1 MRCREMRQFQRRL
14 RAFGMFVGRKAVKG
28 LPARAS
34 AGARGGAAGGPLTS
48 RGPVN
53 IFGHVE
59 GPMKEDSMS
68 LPMALL
74 GRTGLE
80 VTRLGYGAA
89 HNRPMTDYEARA
101 VHAAVLESGI
111 NFIDTSDD
119 YGNSEELIGKYLSHR
134 RSEIVLATKCGMQSG
149 GVGHLWTRENIL
161 RTLEQSLR
169 RLNTDYVDVMQLHN
183 ATVEECERGGLVD
196 GLEEMRRQGKV
207 RWIGT
212 STTTP
217 HLPTFLGWGVFD
229 AFQIPYSALEREH
242 EDWITESAEAG
253 VGIIIRGGV
262 ARGERGEGTGRED
275 RWRSFEQAGLD
286 DLREEGESRSSLL
299 LRYTLTHPHS
309 DTIIVGT
316 TNPVHVAENVRT
328 VLRGPLSPDTY
339 REIKRRMDAAG
350 ESPAPAS

>member
-1 MRCREMRQFQRRL
+1 MRAPAALSYDSRRVGTREL
-14 RAFGMFVGRKAVKG
+14 
-28 LPARAS
+28 
-34 AGARGGAAGGPLTS
+34 AGALTS

-89 HNRPMTDYEARA
+89 HNRPMTDDEARA

-119 YGNSEELIGKYLSHR
+119 YGNSEELIGRFLSHR

-207 RWIGT
+207 RWIGA

-262 ARGERGEGTGRED
+262 AQGEPGEGTGRED
-275 RWRSFEQAGLD
+275 RWRRFEQAGLD

-339 REIKRRMDAAG
+339 REIKRRMGAAG

>member
-1 MRCREMRQFQRRL
+1 
-14 RAFGMFVGRKAVKG
+14 
-28 LPARAS
+28 
-34 AGARGGAAGGPLTS
+34 
-48 RGPVN
+48 
-53 IFGHVE
+53 
-59 GPMKEDSMS
+59 MS
-68 LPMALL
+68 LPMAIL

-89 HNRPMTDYEARA
+89 HHRPMTDDEARA
-101 VHAAVLESGI
+101 VHAAVVESGI

-119 YGNSEELIGKYLSHR
+119 YGNSEELIGRYLSQR
-134 RSEIVLATKCGMQSG
+134 RSEIVLATKCGMRSG

-161 RTLEQSLR
+161 RTLEQSLL
-169 RLNTDYVDVMQLHN
+169 RLRTDYVDVMQLHN
-183 ATVEECERGGLVD
+183 ATVEECERGGLAD

-207 RWIGT
+207 RWIGA

-217 HLPTFLGWGVFD
+217 HLPTLLGWGVFD

-242 EDWITESAEAG
+242 EAWIAKSAEAG

-262 ARGERGEGTGRED
+262 ARGEPGEGTGRED
-275 RWRSFEQAGLD
+275 HWRRFEQAGLD
-286 DLREEGESRSSLL
+286 DLREDGESRSSLL

-316 TNPVHVAENVRT
+316 TNPAHVAENART

-339 REIKRRMDAAG
+339 EEIKRRMDAAG

>member
-1 MRCREMRQFQRRL
+1 MTL
-14 RAFGMFVGRKAVKG
+14 PTAV
-28 LPARAS
+28 
-34 AGARGGAAGGPLTS
+34 
-48 RGPVN
+48 
-53 IFGHVE
+53 
-59 GPMKEDSMS
+59 
-68 LPMALL
+68 L

-89 HNRPMTDYEARA
+89 HHRPMTNDEARV
-101 VHAAVLESGI
+101 VHAAVLDSGI

-119 YGNSEELIGKYLSHR
+119 YGNSEELIGEYLSPR
-134 RSEIVLATKCGMQSG
+134 RSEFLLATKCGMRPG

-169 RLNTDYVDVMQLHN
+169 RLRADYVDVMQLHN
-183 ATVEECERGGLVD
+183 AGVEECERGGLVD
-196 GLEEMRRQGKV
+196 GLQAMRREGKV
-207 RWIGT
+207 RWIGA
-212 STTTP
+212 STTML
-217 HLPTFLGWGVFD
+217 HLPTLLSWGVFD

-242 EDWITESAEAG
+242 ENWITKSAEAG

-262 ARGERGEGTGRED
+262 ARGEPGEGTGRQD
-275 RWRSFEQAGLD
+275 RWESFERAGLD

-316 TNPVHVAENVRT
+316 TNPAHVAENVQT
-328 VLRGPLSPDTY
+328 ILRGPLSPDTY

-350 ESPAPAS
+350 ESPAPAP

>member
-1 MRCREMRQFQRRL
+1 
-14 RAFGMFVGRKAVKG
+14 
-28 LPARAS
+28 
-34 AGARGGAAGGPLTS
+34 
-48 RGPVN
+48 
-53 IFGHVE
+53 
-59 GPMKEDSMS
+59 MS
-68 LPMALL
+68 LPTAVL

-89 HNRPMTDYEARA
+89 HHRPMTNDEARA
-101 VHAAVLESGI
+101 VHAAVVDSGI

-119 YGNSEELIGKYLSHR
+119 YGNSEELIGEYLSPR
-134 RSEIVLATKCGMQSG
+134 RSELLLATKCGMRPG

-169 RLNTDYVDVMQLHN
+169 RLRTDYVDVMQLHN
-183 ATVEECERGGLVD
+183 AGVEDCERGGLVD

-207 RWIGT
+207 RWIGA
-212 STTTP
+212 STTMP
-217 HLPTFLGWGVFD
+217 HLPTLLGWGVFD

-242 EDWITESAEAG
+242 EDWITKSAEAG

-262 ARGERGEGTGRED
+262 ARGEPGEGTGRQD
-275 RWRSFEQAGLD
+275 RWERFERAGLD

-299 LRYTLTHPHS
+299 LRYTLTHPYS

-316 TNPVHVAENVRT
+316 TNPAHVAENVRT
-328 VLRGPLSPDTY
+328 ILRGPLSPDTY
-339 REIKRRMDAAG
+339 SEIKRRMDAAG